1 MKSNTQF
8 APLAAIGAYL
18 RRRDFFA
25 PLREQVHLNMQTR
38 EHSPHD
44 KLLDCLVSI
53 LAGCTSIAEI
63 NTRIRPDIAL
73 AQAWGRE
80 QFADQSL
87 VARVLDAFTPENV
100 TQLRAANE
108 TLYHQ
113 HGQGVHHDFDKELL
127 TADIDLTGLPA
138 SRHAQGSEKGY
149 FSGEKIVMDANWHGS
164 VSPTTMKRS
173 CRRFTPGARPV
184 RAVFSPR
191 CGISRPYWA

>member
-8 APLAAIGAYL
+8 APLAAIGVYL

-25 PLREQVHLNMQTR
+25 PLREQVHLDMQTR

-80 QFADQSL
+80 QFADQSS

-113 HGQGVHHDFDKELL
+113 HGQGIHHDFDKALL
-127 TADIDLTGLPA
+127 TADIDLIGLPA

-149 FSGEKIVMDANWHGS
+149 FSGEKTVADANWHGLA
-164 VSPTTMKRS
+164 SPSIMRRS
-173 CRRFTPGARPV
+173 CHRFTPVDRPA
-184 RAVFSPR
+184 RAVLSLQ
-191 CGISRPYWA
+191 CGISRPC